1 MTSYNRIVDESI
13 ELKSPVLFSYKK
25 KYRWPGGYS
34 RAAAIRGQ
42 ARSKGRQRKGASY
55 EIAVD

>member
-25 KYRWPGGYS
+25 YRWLGGHS

>member
-25 KYRWPGGYS
+25 IPLARRIQQGGCHTGTGPVK
-34 RAAAIRGQ
+34 RTAAE
-42 ARSKGRQRKGASY
+42 RSQL
-55 EIAVD
+55 

>member
-25 KYRWPGGYS
+25 KIPLARRTQQGGCHTGTGPVK
-34 RAAAIRGQ
+34 RTAAE
-42 ARSKGRQRKGASY
+42 RSQL
-55 EIAVD
+55 